1 MPETLL
7 STEAQLGL
15 SFSGTHPPPPGQGGP
30 PLSLP
35 LLRSAPS
42 AGSTEKLQE
51 HILCCQLSTSY
62 LCFFQQQYLRPRA
75 PEGNPEPEA
84 PGRPLVAPSEPS
96 PRPHSQPLLPSLQTQ
111 PWLSSCRPAAR
122 GPGHHRP
129 EPHSNAR
136 REAQP
141 PHRQERA
148 SEVQRPDQ
156 GTTAK
161 NVYDMGSQTWG
172 FCPDAYSPSAPPSTN
187 AELWDTIGFCHLL
200 PRAPQEGIPSLCH
213 KEGKASSVVGPD
225 DRDKT
230 LIPKPISSESHQK
243 WSRIWT
249 GIALKILPRFY

>member
-7 STEAQLGL
+7 STKAQLGL
-15 SFSGTHPPPPGQGGP
+15 SFSGTHPPPPGREG
-30 PLSLP
+30 
-35 LLRSAPS
+35 LLFPCPYL
-42 AGSTEKLQE
+42 EVPHLQE
-51 HILCCQLSTSY
+51 VLRNARSTFFAVSCPRRVYVSSSSSSCIHVHQKETRNLKPPAGLSWP
-62 LCFFQQQYLRPRA
+62 PR
-75 PEGNPEPEA
+75 
-84 PGRPLVAPSEPS
+84 S
-96 PRPHSQPLLPSLQTQ
+96 PVPDPHSQPLLPSLQTQ

-136 REAQP
+136 REAQL
-141 PHRQERA
+141 PHRQERGSA
-148 SEVQRPDQ
+148 VQWPDH

-161 NVYDMGSQTWG
+161 NFYDMGSQTWG

-187 AELWDTIGFCHLL
+187 AELWDTTGFCHLL
-200 PRAPQEGIPSLCH
+200 PRTPQEGIPSLCH

-243 WSRIWT
+243 RSRTWT
-249 GIALKILPRFY
+249 GMALKILPRFY